1 MIGADER
8 QLVAVAKALRE
19 AKDKGLNKAM
29 RQAVNAAV
37 APAQDAVRAGARSDL
52 PRRGGLADR
61 VAGSK
66 FRTQRQAGRAP
77 GFTMIMRLPKKGGA
91 VDLRAMNRGR
101 LRHPVFGNRGTW
113 VTQNV
118 PAGWFEAALAPVKA
132 KVAEDLTAAVRDMA
146 RRLADRAGSGS

>member
-1 MIGADER
+1 MIGADGR
-8 QLVAVAKALRE
+8 QLVAVARALRE

-52 PRRGGLADR
+52 PSRGGLADR
-61 VAGSK
+61 VASSK
-66 FRTQRQAGRAP
+66 FRTQRQTGRNP

-101 LRHPVFGNRGTW
+101 IRHPVFGNRGTW
-113 VTQNV
+113 VTQTV
-118 PAGWFEAALAPVKA
+118 KAGWFEDALIPVKA
-132 KVAEDLTAAVRDMA
+132 KVAEDLVEAVRDMA
-146 RRLADRAGSGS
+146 RQLAGSAQ